1 MQTIFD
7 ANYNPTTA
15 LPGQPVDFYPVP
27 FYLKEAGLCVL
38 KIRKNIRQHTVN

>member
-15 LPGQPVDFYPVP
+15 LPGQPVLFYPVP
-27 FYLKEAGLCVL
+27 FYLKEAGLRVS
-38 KIRKNIRQHTVN
+38 KFRKNIKQHTVN